1 MQEDYGYRARNRIV
15 AVRIERVGCFE
26 KHDKG
31 RTYRK
36 DSKASWSRGR
46 NRRSE
51 DERQVS
57 RSGAVK
63 RRCGVEMGNQGWRE
77 VGMEDHM
84 FIWVIGFEAWD
95 WWMDINVGMLM

>member
-15 AVRIERVGCFE
+15 VARIERVGDFE

-36 DSKASWSRGR
+36 DSGANWSQGR

-51 DERQVS
+51 DKCQVS
-57 RSGAVK
+57 RSGAMK
-63 RRCGVEMGNQGWRE
+63 RRCWCGNGKSETER
-77 VGMEDHM
+77 GGNGM
-84 FIWVIGFEAWD
+84 FIGIIGFEAWG
-95 WWMDINVGMLM
+95 WWMDINVGMLI